1 MHGKTSFM
9 AHVATLL
16 QTVYTILGR
25 SSIKK
30 GKIEELADVTEYV
43 VLTFGLLNEVTW
55 LSKTFCL

>member
-1 MHGKTSFM
+1 M